1 LGVCSPAKEA
11 LREGSDEADLNEQ
24 SNNCLN
30 CCNDGHRIAQALHRL
45 EEAPTVETADAE
57 YQGFIP
63 LQRLDR
69 GAGQAEG
76 EDAVGSEAVGKRKAA
91 ASAEER
97 IRAIYRP
104 DMSIA
109 DIAAA
114 ANVSRSTAHKYR
126 AILLG
131 ELERSQQS
139 QAAQ

>member
-1 LGVCSPAKEA
+1 MKA
-11 LREGSDEADLNEQ
+11 
-24 SNNCLN
+24 
-30 CCNDGHRIAQALHRL
+30 
-45 EEAPTVETADAE
+45 ADAQDE
-57 YQGFIP
+57 GFIP
-63 LQRLDR
+63 LQRLDG
-69 GAGQAEG
+69 GAREAEG
-76 EDAVGSEAVGKRKAA
+76 EHAVGGQAIGKRKAA

-97 IRAIYRP
+97 IRAIYSP

-109 DIAAA
+109 GIAAA